1 MATLLLF
8 VALMFQGQVVTQ
20 GGPPPAP
27 VPKDAPK
34 TLPDTPQGK
43 HVKAYIDAF
52 NSGDEKKFLAAQEEL
67 MAAGDARR
75 RPAAERAKMFS
86 RMKGDFGTLTVKRAA
101 CDAGQ
106 DPRRHGRQGRQRRHL
121 LVRVRG
127 EGAVQDQGHR
137 RRHRQR
143 RAVGTSAWTSRARQ
157 VSLRVMHS
165 DSAGLACAVF
175 LVPRSSAS
183 GATAQARSGAIP
195 PLRVS
200 DNKRFLVTADG
211 RPFFWLGDTAWELF
225 HRLTREDAVRYLDNR
240 ARLRFTV
247 DPGRRARGVRRP
259 RPAERVRP
267 SASPQ
272 QRSGD
277 P

>member
-1 MATLLLF
+1 MRCCL

-52 NSGDEKKFLAAQEEL
+52 NTGDEKKFLAVQEEL
-67 MAAGDARR
+67 MAAEALAR
-75 RPAAERAKMFS
+75 RPAAERAKMFN
-86 RMKGDFGTLTVKRAA
+86 RMRGDFGTLTVKRAA
-101 CDAGQ
+101 SDAEP
-106 DPRRHGRQGRQRRHL
+106 DPRRHGEQRR
-121 LVRVRG
+121 VTTPSSRSSS
-127 EGAVQDQGHR
+127 R
-137 RRHRQR
+137 RRRLTR
-143 RAVGTSAWTSRARQ
+143 SRASPSTSATSSDSRAVDFSGAGGYRCPSCAFDLPASPASSLSVPRCSSSGAATQANARP
-157 VSLRVMHS
+157 R
-165 DSAGLACAVF
+165 LACD
-175 LVPRSSAS
+175 
-183 GATAQARSGAIP
+183 
-195 PLRVS
+195 VS
-200 DNKRFLVTADG
+200 DNRRFLVTADG

-247 DPGRRARGVRRP
+247 IQAVALAEVRRP
-259 RPAERVRP
+259 EPAERVRP

-272 QRSGD
+272 QRPGD
-277 P
+277 A